1 MQHILAAEADGVFFA
16 VCIDDP
22 GLQCQARAAMACV
35 HAQKRV
41 PCRLVRRIAQ
51 HNRVLRDRQRVAD
64 MALLNHDVP
73 VFNACF
79 T

>member
-16 VCIDDP
+16 VRIDDP
-22 GLQCQARAAMACV
+22 GLQCQARAAIACV

-51 HNRVLRDRQRVAD
+51 HNHILRDRQRVAD

-79 T
+79 A